1 MDPWPIRWAASL
13 AARLGDAAQ
22 AREMAAKLRD
32 RKPDCH
38 EADTTYQRACIAA
51 QLGEKR
57 EAMALLREA
66 VAQGFGG
73 WGWMHVDMGLEP
85 LPGRPGVHG
94 ICSPQGLMR

>member
-73 WGWMHVDMGLEP
+73 WDWMHVDMGLEP
-85 LPGRPGVHG
+85 LRGDPEFKKFVRPKG
-94 ICSPQGLMR
+94 